1 MTQVKAAARST
12 ALGLLVLFLEKTPGT
27 GSTLLKLASNSVG
40 RVGMNDGGK
49 AHYGDGASND
59 QKNRSDRFKQAFAR
73 LYSDSTR

>member
-1 MTQVKAAARST
+1 
-12 ALGLLVLFLEKTPGT
+12 
-27 GSTLLKLASNSVG
+27 LKLASNSVG